1 MSSNLA
7 RRPCVLLGDLEP
19 LTQIGMS
26 RMLADDGVE
35 VVQESAA
42 PEIVALAERIEP
54 DAVVLRLGDRGTQGL
69 GDRVRAAAP
78 TATLILWALDE
89 TAMEV
94 FDPGSPVSRRVPIVT
109 PDALLN
115 ELKHATQ
122 ARQGE

>member
-1 MSSNLA
+1 M
-7 RRPCVLLGDLEP
+7 
-19 LTQIGMS
+19 TQIGMS

-35 VVQESAA
+35 VVQESAG

-54 DAVVLRLGDRGTQGL
+54 DAVVLRLGDRGTQDL